1 MLRRGNSGIIRDQRG
16 AAMAEYAPLLI
27 IIALLVMFSVAF
39 IGPWVSEQ
47 VIDASVPLD
56 DGACPPNWTLTAK
69 IPDKNGNDKV
79 NKNGDDLVCVK
90 KGIPGNGNTGT
101 GKNVKDNNR
110 GPGSQPSA

>member
-1 MLRRGNSGIIRDQRG
+1 MLRRGKSGIIRDERG

-56 DGACPPNWTLTAK
+56 EGACPPNWTLTAK
-69 IPDKNGNDKV
+69 IPKKNDQDVDKNGDK
-79 NKNGDDLVCVK
+79 LACVQN
-90 KGIPGNGNTGT
+90 GIPGNGNTKNGNS
-101 GKNVKDNNR
+101 NVKDNNR
-110 GPGSQPSA
+110 APGS